1 MLIAGIDIGGTTV
14 KCGLFDPDK
23 GLIQSCRYPT
33 PFGDPEK
40 MADLLE
46 AFVRQYPVD
55 LIGIGTAG
63 AVYTATQT
71 VCATNLGWEDVPLK
85 AMVQDRLH
93 LPVWVDNDA
102 QSAMMAEWYD
112 GACTGMRDAVY
123 LTLGTGIGGALL
135 LNGAP
140 WRGRLNVGAEFGHM
154 IVHPDGRLCACGRKG
169 CFELYASATAMRTIS
184 HGLSAKQVIDGAKAG
199 VAKMQA
205 YFQTYIHELCI
216 GLANLNIFFT
226 PEIIVLGGGVSR
238 AGQFLSDA
246 CNRELQTIFA
256 AHPEELV
263 CGVTTAV
270 HQNDAGMLGAAV
282 LAMHKL
288 EKR

>member
-1 MLIAGIDIGGTTV
+1 
-14 KCGLFDPDK
+14 
-23 GLIQSCRYPT
+23 
-33 PFGDPEK
+33 
-40 MADLLE
+40 
-46 AFVRQYPVD
+46 
-55 LIGIGTAG
+55 
-63 AVYTATQT
+63 
-71 VCATNLGWEDVPLK
+71 
-85 AMVQDRLH
+85 
-93 LPVWVDNDA
+93 
-102 QSAMMAEWYD
+102 
-112 GACTGMRDAVY
+112 
-123 LTLGTGIGGALL
+123 
-135 LNGAP
+135 
-140 WRGRLNVGAEFGHM
+140 M

-216 GLANLNIFFT
+216 GLANLNIIFT